1 MKTSPSTTFALPA
14 QTDTYMT
21 IIIRTCFEQTTTAYM
36 YSAGFRFKSFYGP
49 KKRLITYQ
57 LFCICTTNTVSL

>member
-49 KKRLITYQ
+49 KKG
-57 LFCICTTNTVSL
+57 